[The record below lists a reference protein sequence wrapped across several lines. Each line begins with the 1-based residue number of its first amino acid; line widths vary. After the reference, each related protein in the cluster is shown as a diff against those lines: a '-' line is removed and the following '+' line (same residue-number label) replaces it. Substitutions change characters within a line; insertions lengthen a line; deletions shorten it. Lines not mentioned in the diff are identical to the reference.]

1 MIIFMILNN
10 TNYKKYVTF
19 VRILF
24 KKVAK
29 ISFYE

>member
-1 MIIFMILNN
+1 MIFFMILNN

-19 VRILF
+19 VRNLF

-29 ISFYE
+29 NIIL

>member
-1 MIIFMILNN
+1 MIFFMILNN

-19 VRILF
+19 VRNFLE
-24 KKVAK
+24 KVAK

>member
-1 MIIFMILNN
+1 MIFFIALNN

-19 VRILF
+19 VRNLF

>member
-1 MIIFMILNN
+1 MILNN

-19 VRILF
+19 VRNFLE
-24 KKVAK
+24 KVSK